1 MLANQARTGVRVFV
15 VWEPI
20 LITDIAPPISA
31 VLGRMSDS
39 RVRQFWD
46 PDHLVSEQLKKDA
59 RAPQPV
65 QECCDRRGHLWD
77 MAAVYPSGATW
88 TERLPL
94 ATIFNGPVVDV
105 IDPLTAALTSPN
117 R

>member
-1 MLANQARTGVRVFV
+1 MLGNKDGSAVRVLV

-31 VLGRMSDS
+31 VLGRLSDR

-46 PDHLVSEQLKKDA
+46 PDHLLSAQMRKDA
-59 RAPQPV
+59 RPPQPTE
-65 QECCDRRGHLWD
+65 ECCDRRGHLWD
-77 MAAVYPSGATW
+77 MAAVYPPGPTW
-88 TERLPL
+88 TDRLPV
-94 ATIFNGPVVDV
+94 ATVFNGPVVDV
-105 IDPLTAALTSPN
+105 IDSLTAALPTPN